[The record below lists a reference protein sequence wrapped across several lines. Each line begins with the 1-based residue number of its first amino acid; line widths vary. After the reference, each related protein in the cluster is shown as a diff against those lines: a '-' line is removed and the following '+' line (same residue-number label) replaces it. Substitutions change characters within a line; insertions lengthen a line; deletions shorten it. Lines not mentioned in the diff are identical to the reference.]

1 MKKVYEQDNVVYKD
15 LLKKYG
21 DVTVK
26 TGIFDTHI
34 VSMKQKLDNFNEQL
48 IKVTKTLEESKN
60 NKSILK
66 NLRIKV

>member
-21 DVTVK
+21 DVTGK

-34 VSMKQKLDNFNEQL
+34 VSMKQKLDNLNEQL
-48 IKVTKTLEESKN
+48 IKVTKTLEE
-60 NKSILK
+60 
-66 NLRIKV
+66 